1 MLGHTGGMPEAR
13 VLLIGKPDCH
23 LCDEARETV
32 ARVCADLGVDWAEA
46 SILDDPELAD
56 RYWEWIPVTFV
67 DGVQIAHWGV
77 SADQLRQALSAP

>member
-1 MLGHTGGMPEAR
+1 MPEAR

-23 LCDEARETV
+23 LCEEARDVV

-77 SADQLRQALSAP
+77 SADRLREALSAP